1 MQPLSG
7 RRRHVLPSLRS
18 EDRPMSD
25 NTMSAALRRLG
36 YPQGTMTVHGFRRI
50 ASTMLN
56 EMGWNRDWIEAQ
68 LAHVE
73 GNTVRRAY
81 NAAEYLDDR
90 TRMMAAWAK
99 HLDDLASARGG
110 RRAPVLVAH

>member
-1 MQPLSG
+1 
-7 RRRHVLPSLRS
+7 
-18 EDRPMSD
+18 MSD

-73 GNTVRRAY
+73 GNKVRRAY
-81 NAAEYLDDR
+81 NAAEYLEDR
-90 TRMMAAWAK
+90 TRMMKAWAD
-99 HLDDLASARGG
+99 HLDGLAGTEGRDGYPVRTGPQRGSS
-110 RRAPVLVAH
+110 